1 MIVTTPKLSAE
12 HSKISAN
19 QPFFISCPKG
29 LEGILLDE
37 LASLGG
43 SQLRQTVAGV
53 HASGDLAFAYRCCM
67 WSRLANKI
75 LLPIARI
82 PAESADELH
91 TGIQAIDWQDHL
103 RADGTL
109 WIDFVGTNE
118 ALRNT
123 QFAAQKVKD
132 GIVDR
137 LRQPDGLRPSIS
149 KDKPNLVVNVRLSR
163 HEAVVNI
170 DLSGISL
177 HRRGYRVDSVVAP
190 MKENLAAALL
200 IRSGWPELHQQNAAF
215 IDPMCGSGTLLIE
228 AAMIAADIAPGIW
241 REEFAFERWLQHDA
255 TLWAGIKED
264 AEERRQQGLSR
275 RTSPVEEPQ
284 GGKSQI
290 GESAAGGA
298 QSPAMPEIR
307 GYDEHVLAVRAAE
320 RNIEAAGLAGHIRVM
335 RKALDEFKRP
345 THGRMDRGLLLSNP
359 PYGERLGEHQGLIP
373 LYQRLGE
380 VLKRDF
386 LGWRAAVFT
395 GNPEL
400 GKVMGLRSN
409 KKYKLFNGTIPS
421 ELLLFDVAEES
432 FVRGPSKES
441 TGSASGELSTGA
453 QMLANRITK
462 NRKQLDKLFRKRN
475 IDCYRVYDAD
485 LPEYAAAIDL
495 YGDPSSSGYVHIQEY
510 AAPKTIDPQ
519 KAEQRLVEVQQAV
532 ASVFAIGP
540 EQMSLKQR
548 HRNPGKQ
555 QYERLQED
563 PLNKLVTVREG
574 EAKFLVNLWS
584 YLDTGLFLD
593 HRLVRQKVAELS
605 LGRRFL
611 NLFSYT
617 ATATVQAAIGGAHSS
632 VSVDMSKTYLH
643 WARRNFEL
651 NKLSE
656 RHELVQADCL
666 SWLHDCREAFDVI
679 LLDPPSFSNS
689 KRMEEVLDVQ
699 RDHVKLITR
708 CMDLLKPGG
717 TLVFSTNL
725 KRFKMDDEQ
734 LARYRIADIT
744 KSTIDKDFQR
754 HPNIHQCYL
763 VTAVN
768 TP

>member
-1 MIVTTPKLSAE
+1 MV
-12 HSKISAN
+12 KISSN

-37 LASLGG
+37 LAALGG
-43 SQLRQTVAGV
+43 TELRQTVAGV
-53 HASGDLAFAYRCCM
+53 HASGDLSFAYRCCM

-82 PAESADELH
+82 PAESAEELH
-91 TGIQAIDWQDHL
+91 AGIQAIDWQAHL

-118 ALRNT
+118 ALRNS
-123 QFAAQKVKD
+123 QFAAQTVKD

-149 KDKPNLVVNVRLSR
+149 KEKPNLIVNVRLSR

-170 DLSGISL
+170 DLSGASL
-177 HRRGYRVDSVVAP
+177 HRRGYRVDSVLAP

-200 IRSGWPELHQQNAAF
+200 IRSGWPELHQQGAAF

-228 AAMIAADIAPGIW
+228 AAMLAADIAPGIW

-255 TLWAGIKED
+255 ALWANIKND
-264 AEERRQQGLSR
+264 AEERRRQGLLSSE
-275 RTSPVEEPQ
+275 SPRESQRESQ
-284 GGKSQI
+284 GGRAI
-290 GESAAGGA
+290 
-298 QSPAMPEIR
+298 PEIR

-320 RNIEAAGLAGHIRVM
+320 RNIEAAGLGTHIHVM

-345 THGRMDRGLLLSNP
+345 THSEMERGLLLTNP
-359 PYGERLGEHQGLIP
+359 PYGERLGEHQRLIP

-380 VLKRDF
+380 VLKNDF
-386 LGWRAAVFT
+386 LSWRAGVFT

-421 ELLLFDVAEES
+421 ELLLFDVHQES
-432 FVRGPSKES
+432 FVRGPSN
-441 TGSASGELSTGA
+441 TNAGSAGQELSTGA
-453 QMLANRITK
+453 QMLANRLIK

-475 IDCYRVYDAD
+475 IGCYRIYDAD

-495 YGDPSSSGYVHIQEY
+495 YGDPTSSGYVHIQEY
-510 AAPKTIDPQ
+510 AAPKSVDPQ
-519 KAEQRLVEVQQAV
+519 KAEQRLLELQQAV
-532 ASVFAIGP
+532 ASVFEIGA

-574 EAKFLVNLWS
+574 EAKFLVNLWA

-593 HRLVRQKVAELS
+593 HRLVRQKVAELA
-605 LGRRFL
+605 LGKHFL

-643 WARRNFEL
+643 WARRNFDL
-651 NKLSE
+651 NTLGE

-699 RDHVKLITR
+699 RDHVKLIRR
-708 CMDLLKPGG
+708 CMDLLKPNG

-725 KRFKMDDEQ
+725 KRFKMGYEE
-734 LARYRIADIT
+734 LGSYRIADIT

-763 VTAVN
+763 ITAADK
-768 TP
+768 P